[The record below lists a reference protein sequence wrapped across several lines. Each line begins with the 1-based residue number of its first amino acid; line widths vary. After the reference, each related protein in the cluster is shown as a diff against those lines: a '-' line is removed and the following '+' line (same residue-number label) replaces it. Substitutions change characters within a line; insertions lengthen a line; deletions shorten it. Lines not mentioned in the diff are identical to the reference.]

1 MIALREKIS
10 FPSTKRSLI
19 IEMSQEGVA
28 VAPGPLPAAN
38 VTVHVIARK
47 SAPAMV

>member
-1 MIALREKIS
+1 MEALREKIS
-10 FPSTKRSLI
+10 FPSTMLSSI
-19 IEMSQEGVA
+19 IEMPQEGVA

-38 VTVHVIARK
+38 VTVHVIATK